1 MIEVDTKV
9 TKDDQCVLLHDHYLN
24 RTTRNADG
32 SELPADSAIADWT
45 LEEVRKL
52 DAGIWKGEKFR
63 GEKVPTLKEVLAF
76 AKEAEIPLKFDNVM
90 WRHTPEQRKAMYDAI
105 EEMDALKYVGFTT
118 AKVEFIPELLERFP
132 KAHVHY
138 DGVPDEENFAA
149 LQKLLPRDQLTVW
162 LRQHNENTAWCKTP
176 AVTPGLA
183 EKVRPF
189 ATIGLWLITRPEEL
203 AAAIEMDADL
213 AETDG
218 SLRP

>member
-105 EEMDALKYVGFTT
+105 EEMDA
-118 AKVEFIPELLERFP
+118 
-132 KAHVHY
+132 
-138 DGVPDEENFAA
+138 
-149 LQKLLPRDQLTVW
+149 
-162 LRQHNENTAWCKTP
+162 
-176 AVTPGLA
+176 
-183 EKVRPF
+183 
-189 ATIGLWLITRPEEL
+189 
-203 AAAIEMDADL
+203 DL